1 VRVFDGAESLEGATV
16 IVRGG
21 LIESIGV
28 EVKAPPDLPLVDG
41 SGKTLVPGLID
52 AHTHS
57 VGSEQTL
64 NDALRFGVTTE
75 LNMAEG
81 KDFARSHRPQRDRI
95 ERTPFADLW
104 SSGPPAIGPGLT
116 ASPFAYAMPPVSS
129 PELAEEWVR
138 ARIAEGSDYI
148 KIYYEPGGPLIPS
161 VSQET
166 LAALVAAAHAQG
178 KLAVAHITALQGAR
192 DVAAAGADGL
202 AHAFGDAPIDE
213 ALVQDMASK
222 HMFVVPTMTV
232 ILTTSAGEKA
242 WRGITE
248 DEHISRYLTKA
259 QLATLTVFENVPFPA
274 PVTVEHG
281 VLLSVVRQLHAGGV
295 DVIAGSDTSAP
306 GTTHGASL
314 HGELA
319 LLVEAGL
326 TPSQALTAATKTTA
340 VRFGLNDRGQIKP
353 GLRADLLLVE
363 GDPTGD
369 VKATRAIARIFKNGF
384 EVDRTVPDV
393 APAPPPFGPPRSSPG
408 GQIPQ
413 SQN

>member
-57 VGSEQTL
+57 VGTEQTL

-116 ASPFAYAMPPVSS
+116 ASPFAYEMPPVSS

-148 KIYYEPGGPLIPS
+148 KIYCSHHGSSGS
-161 VSQET
+161 
-166 LAALVAAAHAQG
+166 
-178 KLAVAHITALQGAR
+178 AR
-192 DVAAAGADGL
+192 CR
-202 AHAFGDAPIDE
+202 
-213 ALVQDMASK
+213 
-222 HMFVVPTMTV
+222 
-232 ILTTSAGEKA
+232 
-242 WRGITE
+242 RG
-248 DEHISRYLTKA
+248 
-259 QLATLTVFENVPFPA
+259 
-274 PVTVEHG
+274 
-281 VLLSVVRQLHAGGV
+281 
-295 DVIAGSDTSAP
+295 
-306 GTTHGASL
+306 
-314 HGELA
+314 
-319 LLVEAGL
+319 
-326 TPSQALTAATKTTA
+326 
-340 VRFGLNDRGQIKP
+340 
-353 GLRADLLLVE
+353 
-363 GDPTGD
+363 
-369 VKATRAIARIFKNGF
+369 
-384 EVDRTVPDV
+384 
-393 APAPPPFGPPRSSPG
+393 RS
-408 GQIPQ
+408 
-413 SQN
+413 